1 MMLSLTKRIE
11 PLVILFIFMTLLVS
25 HTLTATPVS
34 AAVIMVNS
42 AIDVVDDSDGFC
54 TLREAILAAN
64 SGSSSGAAPGE
75 CPAGTGT
82 DTIIVPG
89 GIYTLNPAL
98 GQLPPVTQ
106 ELTIIGDGATTT
118 IIQASD
124 CNPVTDVTCTHEHR
138 VFSVN
143 VSGDLTL
150 EKLTIR
156 NGNKT
161 GTTDNFGGGAVN
173 YGKLH
178 LVNSIV
184 SGNRATY
191 GAGVNNY
198 WPTAATT
205 ITGSRITG
213 NHALDHG
220 GGVYGYS
227 ALEIIN
233 CAISGN
239 FADRGAGIFITSN
252 SVLALV
258 GSIVT
263 DNHAVT
269 DAGGIFNNGILTVQD
284 SSLGRNTAGL
294 GGGIR
299 NYATLTIVGSTLFEN
314 ESTSYGG
321 GIYNSGTLDIINS
334 TFTGNNSVNNSGGG
348 IFNTSGNLSVSHST
362 FAHNSAKLMGGGIYN
377 YTNGNLSFANTIIT
391 HSTPH
396 DCYNVTPANILINSH
411 NLVVNNADSPY
422 GCGIPYMTANPE
434 INTLGNYGGPTKT
447 HALDPSSPA
456 IDAADPAYCTLND
469 QRGVRRPQGFA
480 CDIGAFEL
488 EQGSAIFLPLILK

>member
-1 MMLSLTKRIE
+1 M
-11 PLVILFIFMTLLVS
+11 VILFIFVTLLVS
-25 HTLTATPVS
+25 QTLTATPVS
-34 AAVIMVNS
+34 AAGITVNS
-42 AIDVVDDSDGFC
+42 PLDVVDNDGLC

-106 ELTIIGDGATTT
+106 KLTIIGDAPSST

-143 VSGDLTL
+143 ASGDLTL

-156 NGNKT
+156 HGNKT
-161 GTTDNFGGGAVN
+161 VSGDNSGGGVINFG
-173 YGKLH
+173 KLQI
-178 LVNSIV
+178 VNSIV
-184 SGNRATY
+184 SGNRANY
-191 GAGVNNY
+191 GAGVY
-198 WPTAATT
+198 SYSPTAEAT
-205 ITGSRITG
+205 ITRSRITG
-213 NHALDHG
+213 NHALNYG
-220 GGVYGYS
+220 GGVYGYN

-239 FADRGAGIFITSN
+239 TADIGAGIFITSN

-258 GSIVT
+258 ESTVN
-263 DNHAVT
+263 DNQAVAY
-269 DAGGIFNNGILTVQD
+269 AGGILNNGILTVHN
-284 SSLGRNTAGL
+284 SSIGRNMAGY

-299 NYATLTIVGSTLFEN
+299 NFATLTIEGSTLFEN
-314 ESTSYGG
+314 EATSYGG
-321 GIYNSGTLDIINS
+321 GIHNSGTLGIINS
-334 TFTGNNSVNNSGGG
+334 TFTGNMSVENSGGG
-348 IFNTSGNLSVSHST
+348 IFNASGNLSVSHST
-362 FAHNSAKLMGGGIYN
+362 FADNFAGLMGGGIYN
-377 YTNGNLSFANTIIT
+377 YTDGYLSYANTIIAG
-391 HSTPH
+391 SKPH

-422 GCGIPYMTANPE
+422 GCGTPYMTANPE

-456 IDAADPAYCTLND
+456 IDAADPAYCTPTD

-488 EQGSAIFLPLILK
+488 EKDVLIFLPLILK